1 MTELMIGDIQEEL
14 DGAVIIRAPIPENM
28 EQWAK
33 QKPGKVL
40 IKYCDS
46 RKASPEQ
53 IKKSHALISE
63 IADWMGDYPEFVKT
77 ELKRKFIIEKLSDME
92 NDMFSFRDC
101 DMEKAR
107 MFISFLVDLMVQYNI
122 PSKVPLYEQAEDI
135 QAYVYACTMNKT
147 CCICGRKGV
156 DLHHI
161 VPLGMGA
168 DRETKPQLG
177 WPVLPLCRE
186 HHTRMHNG
194 REEFLKAYHIE
205 PIRLTDEIAKLYG
218 FSKAARRPAKEFE
231 ERR

>member
-1 MTELMIGDIQEEL
+1 MTETMIGEITEEL

-53 IKKSHALISE
+53 IKKAHAMLNE
-63 IADWMGDYPEFVKT
+63 IANWMGDYPEFVKT

-107 MFISFLVDLMVQYNI
+107 MFISFLIDLMVQYNI

-156 DLHHI
+156 DLHHVSGSI
-161 VPLGMGA
+161 IGMGG
-168 DRETKPQLG
+168 DRTKVNHLG
-177 WPVLPLCRE
+177 REVLPLCRG
-186 HHTRMHNG
+186 HHNEAHNG
-194 REEFLKAYHIE
+194 EKDFMQRYHIE
-205 PIRLTDEIAKLYG
+205 PVKVDEAIAKLYRLNT
-218 FSKAARRPAKEFE
+218 K

>member
-53 IKKSHALISE
+53 IKKAHALISE
-63 IADWMGDYPEFVKT
+63 VADWMGDTPEFVKT

-107 MFISFLVDLMVQYNI
+107 MFISFLIDLMVQYNI

-156 DLHHI
+156 DLHHVSGSI
-161 VPLGMGA
+161 IGMGG
-168 DRETKPQLG
+168 DRTKVNHLG
-177 WPVLPLCRE
+177 REVLPLCRG
-186 HHTRMHNG
+186 HHTEAHNG
-194 REEFLKAYHIE
+194 EKDFMKRYHLE
-205 PIRLTDEIAKLYG
+205 PVKVDEAIAKLYRLNT
-218 FSKAARRPAKEFE
+218 K

>member
-53 IKKSHALISE
+53 IKKTHAMLNE
-63 IADWMGDYPEFVKT
+63 IADWMGDYPEFVKN

-92 NDMFSFRDC
+92 NEMFSFRDC

-107 MFISFLVDLMVQYNI
+107 MFISFLIDLMVQYNI

-156 DLHHI
+156 DLHHVSGSI
-161 VPLGMGA
+161 IGMGG
-168 DRETKPQLG
+168 DRTKVNHLG
-177 WPVLPLCRE
+177 REVLPLCRG
-186 HHTRMHNG
+186 HHNEAHNG
-194 REEFLKAYHIE
+194 EKDFMQRYHIE
-205 PIRLTDEIAKLYG
+205 PVKVDEAIAKLYRLNT
-218 FSKAARRPAKEFE
+218 K